1 MVIIVPSLQHCPVQC
16 FNVLNSFSTRCVFP
30 HLFPDPLQLRGR
42 QLSSESQSLRFTDHL
57 MEEGVRQRTCQG
69 EELPPC
75 PRLVYHTLECLQMGS
90 IVQYALLSRVLT
102 NLFNTCDNALYTKVN
117 VCCSHMISGTILPKS
132 LGAANQA
139 GIARYSTLQ
148 LMNTFAEPGH

>member
-1 MVIIVPSLQHCPVQC
+1 MLVIIVPSLQHCPVQC
-16 FNVLNSFSTRCVFP
+16 YITFNVLNSFSTRSVFP

-90 IVQYALLSRVLT
+90 IVQYGLLSRVLT
-102 NLFNTCDNALYTKVN
+102 TCYSGHINTCDDALKVN
-117 VCCSHMISGTILPKS
+117 VCCSQMHASPTYMISG
-132 LGAANQA
+132 
-139 GIARYSTLQ
+139 
-148 LMNTFAEPGH
+148 F

>member
-1 MVIIVPSLQHCPVQC
+1 MTILCYGLVQTSFFPRSITKEGLGMSPQCVHYSKVPFLMVIIVPSLQHCPVQC
-16 FNVLNSFSTRCVFP
+16 YITFNVLNSFSTRCVFP

-42 QLSSESQSLRFTDHL
+42 QLNSESQSLRFTDHL

-75 PRLVYHTLECLQMGS
+75 PRLVYHTLECLWMGS

-102 NLFNTCDNALYTKVN
+102 TCLIHVTMLK
-117 VCCSHMISGTILPKS
+117 
-132 LGAANQA
+132 
-139 GIARYSTLQ
+139 
-148 LMNTFAEPGH
+148 